1 MTPPHE
7 GPTAELEEELALA
20 AKADEPERVE
30 KRRIAK
36 VIGVLALSAFVM
48 ILNETVLGVALPVIM
63 DDFAIAASSAQWL
76 TTGFL
81 LTMAIVIPTTGF
93 LIQRF
98 TTRSLFVVAV
108 GMFLVG
114 TLVGALA
121 PTFIVLLVARIVQAA
136 GTAIIMP
143 LLMTTTLTSVAP
155 RYRGTVMGLNSVVI
169 SVAPAIGPT
178 LSGIVIHSFGWRAV
192 FGFMLPV
199 IAILFLV
206 GVVAIRTNH
215 ETRRPS
221 FDVASVI
228 LSAFAF
234 GGIVYG
240 LASIESLI
248 THGAWQPIVAFVVG
262 IAALLVFVVRQV
274 SLQRTRDAALL
285 DLRPFTVRNFRL
297 SVFIVMIA
305 FGTMLGTVTVLPIYL
320 QKGLGISALATGL
333 VLLPGGVI
341 QGVLSPVIGRV
352 YDKIGPLP
360 LVIPGA
366 VLLAAGQWALTTL
379 GDATPLGVVIAMHLV
394 FCAGMALIMTPLMTL
409 SLSAL
414 NPRLYAH
421 GSAIMNTLQQLA
433 GAAGTAALV
442 AALTI
447 GAAAAA
453 GDEVATGIAEVVGT
467 QHAFVVGAIIASVA
481 VVAALF
487 VRRTPVQHR

>member
-1 MTPPHE
+1 M
-7 GPTAELEEELALA
+7 
-20 AKADEPERVE
+20 
-30 KRRIAK
+30 
-36 VIGVLALSAFVM
+36 
-48 ILNETVLGVALPVIM
+48 
-63 DDFAIAASSAQWL
+63 
-76 TTGFL
+76 
-81 LTMAIVIPTTGF
+81 
-93 LIQRF
+93 
-98 TTRSLFVVAV
+98 
-108 GMFLVG
+108 
-114 TLVGALA
+114 
-121 PTFIVLLVARIVQAA
+121 
-136 GTAIIMP
+136 
-143 LLMTTTLTSVAP
+143 
-155 RYRGTVMGLNSVVI
+155 
-169 SVAPAIGPT
+169 
-178 LSGIVIHSFGWRAV
+178 
-192 FGFMLPV
+192 
-199 IAILFLV
+199 
-206 GVVAIRTNH
+206 
-215 ETRRPS
+215 
-221 FDVASVI
+221 
-228 LSAFAF
+228 
-234 GGIVYG
+234 
-240 LASIESLI
+240 
-248 THGAWQPIVAFVVG
+248 
-262 IAALLVFVVRQV
+262 
-274 SLQRTRDAALL
+274 
-285 DLRPFTVRNFRL
+285 RNFRL